1 MVMTLE
7 QFQSQILEK
16 FPDANWNFFKL
27 SDHPSE
33 NWEFLEPLD
42 DLLVALVGDMFIT
55 YGERP
60 YGDGWEIYTPHAGTQ
75 YGESLDEVDE
85 EYLRTQES
93 L

>member
-1 MVMTLE
+1 MVITLVE
-7 QFQSQILEK
+7 FQSQILEK
-16 FPDANWNFFKL
+16 FPNADWRFFRI
-27 SDHPSE
+27 SDYPSE
-33 NWEFLEPLD
+33 NWDFLEPFN

-55 YGERP
+55 YGERS

-75 YGESLDEVDE
+75 YGNSLDKVDK